1 MARALLK
8 QRGMPA
14 VFWGEAVV
22 TAVYILNCLP
32 TKALNGRML
41 YEAWHVCKLVVSHL
55 GVFGCLAFNKEL
67 GHINKLDNRSTQGVV
82 IGYAEGSKT

>member
-22 TAVYILNCLP
+22 TAVYILNRSP
-32 TKALNGRML
+32 TKALNGRTP
-41 YEAWHVCKLVVSHL
+41 YE
-55 GVFGCLAFNKEL
+55 
-67 GHINKLDNRSTQGVV
+67 T
-82 IGYAEGSKT
+82 